1 MMIGRATAI
10 TVLWLVVISAPQR
23 GSGAGS
29 NITDLLDAYDRGGH
43 DAAIQSALGSGS
55 DVRKA
60 IEREAAAWIE
70 KQSPASAP
78 RRRIVVAAFVIDFAR
93 ARYSAIQAKAGI
105 GTFQSPR
112 FYMHHGEV
120 DRAWSEL
127 RPLVEWACALLRRHA
142 AAPFEREWFI
152 ASLQLFRDF
161 GDADVHPIPGSG
173 LPNEYGQAPG
183 HLGHA
188 LGRLPNEPWIR
199 IMVAERQTNRLASSI
214 RIRIE
219 LAERDY
225 VKIEGLRLIQD
236 APRSAARD
244 ASVRYAYLADLRR
257 ARQDVLPLAA
267 DPSVRAR
274 VHLNLGGI
282 ALAFGERDVA
292 RRYFDDIAPWTSNP
306 CLTYLGHLLRGRVE
320 ELENRPEDAER
331 AYRAALT
338 TVPQAQSGAVA
349 LSTLLW
355 LQNRPGEASVLAESA
370 FSGTSPADDPWT
382 AWQNAGHCTEWHQ
395 VMTELRQGL
404 RR

>member
-1 MMIGRATAI
+1 MIGRTTAI
-10 TVLWLVVISAPQR
+10 VLWLVVISAPQR

-29 NITDLLDAYDRGGH
+29 TITDLLDAYDRGGH

-60 IEREAAAWIE
+60 IEREATAWIE
-70 KQSPASAP
+70 KQDPASAP

-105 GTFQSPR
+105 GIFQSPR
-112 FYMHHGEV
+112 VHGHVDEV
-120 DRAWSEL
+120 DRVWSEV
-127 RPLVEWACALLRRHA
+127 RPLVEWACALLRRQPA
-142 AAPFEREWFI
+142 AVPLEREWFI
-152 ASLQLFRDF
+152 ASLQLLRDF
-161 GDADVHPIPGSG
+161 FDADVHPIPGSG
-173 LPNEYGQAPG
+173 LASEYGQAPG

-188 LGRLPNEPWIR
+188 LGRFPNEPWIR

-214 RIRIE
+214 RIRTE

-225 VKIEGLRLIQD
+225 AKIEGLRLIQD

-244 ASVRYAYLADLRR
+244 ASVRYGYLADLRR
-257 ARQDVLPLAA
+257 TRQDMLPLAT

-282 ALAFGERDVA
+282 SLAFAERDVA

-306 CLTYLGHLLRGRVE
+306 CLIYLGHLLRGRVD

-338 TVPQAQSGAVA
+338 TVPRAQSGAVA
-349 LSTLLW
+349 LSMLLW
-355 LQNRPGEASVLAESA
+355 LQNRPAEASVLAETA
-370 FSGTSPADDPWT
+370 LSGTSLADDPWT
-382 AWQNAGHCTEWHQ
+382 AWQNGGHCSEWHQ
-395 VMTELRQGL
+395 VTTELRQGL